1 MYGNYNTGYGMNP
14 YQQQLAQNRLNQME
28 QQYNVGTYQPNNYQ
42 MQNTQQMGTQMQVIK
57 GRPVSS
63 YDEAKASMIDLDGT
77 LFVFTDIANHCI
89 YTKQILLDGSAE
101 LKTYVLQEQKQN
113 ETKRSGELNEGYVL
127 TKFVRSAMKQYR
139 EWEEETKK
147 LYEAVCCVLWEKGL
161 VVDYNLMM
169 CYLEDVQHELK
180 KIYRLCEE
188 LNGTGY
194 DLLYIVEIQKQIHV
208 EYKDKMRKLKV
219 QE

>member
-28 QQYNVGTYQPNNYQ
+28 QQYNVGTYQSNNYQ

-127 TKFVRSAMKQYR
+127 
-139 EWEEETKK
+139 KK
-147 LYEAVCCVLWEKGL
+147 DFDITVK
-161 VVDYNLMM
+161 
-169 CYLEDVQHELK
+169 ELH
-180 KIYRLCEE
+180 
-188 LNGTGY
+188 
-194 DLLYIVEIQKQIHV
+194 KQI
-208 EYKDKMRKLKV
+208 EGLK
-219 QE
+219 EALPYDTADGKSDIKK

>member
-42 MQNTQQMGTQMQVIK
+42 MQNNQQIGAQMQVLK

-127 TKFVRSAMKQYR
+127 
-139 EWEEETKK
+139 KK
-147 LYEAVCCVLWEKGL
+147 DFDITVK
-161 VVDYNLMM
+161 
-169 CYLEDVQHELK
+169 ELH
-180 KIYRLCEE
+180 
-188 LNGTGY
+188 
-194 DLLYIVEIQKQIHV
+194 KQI
-208 EYKDKMRKLKV
+208 EGLK
-219 QE
+219 EALPYDTADGKSDIKK

>member
-42 MQNTQQMGTQMQVIK
+42 MQNNQQMGAMQVIK

-127 TKFVRSAMKQYR
+127 
-139 EWEEETKK
+139 KK
-147 LYEAVCCVLWEKGL
+147 DFDITVK
-161 VVDYNLMM
+161 
-169 CYLEDVQHELK
+169 ELH
-180 KIYRLCEE
+180 
-188 LNGTGY
+188 
-194 DLLYIVEIQKQIHV
+194 KQI
-208 EYKDKMRKLKV
+208 EGLK
-219 QE
+219 EALPYDTADGKSGIKK

>member
-127 TKFVRSAMKQYR
+127 
-139 EWEEETKK
+139 KK
-147 LYEAVCCVLWEKGL
+147 DFDITVK
-161 VVDYNLMM
+161 
-169 CYLEDVQHELK
+169 ELH
-180 KIYRLCEE
+180 
-188 LNGTGY
+188 
-194 DLLYIVEIQKQIHV
+194 KQI
-208 EYKDKMRKLKV
+208 EGLK
-219 QE
+219 EALPYDTADGKSGIKK

>member
-1 MYGNYNTGYGMNP
+1 MYGNYNTGYGMSP

-28 QQYNVGTYQPNNYQ
+28 QQYNNIGTYQPNNYQ
-42 MQNTQQMGTQMQVIK
+42 MQNSQQMGTMQILK

-113 ETKRSGELNEGYVL
+113 ETKQSGEANTGYVL
-127 TKFVRSAMKQYR
+127 
-139 EWEEETKK
+139 KK
-147 LYEAVCCVLWEKGL
+147 DFDRTVKELHEQIEGLKEALPYDTADGKS
-161 VVDYNLMM
+161 
-169 CYLEDVQHELK
+169 DVK
-180 KIYRLCEE
+180 K
-188 LNGTGY
+188 
-194 DLLYIVEIQKQIHV
+194 
-208 EYKDKMRKLKV
+208 
-219 QE
+219 

>member
-14 YQQQLAQNRLNQME
+14 YQQQLAQNRLNQIE

-42 MQNTQQMGTQMQVIK
+42 MQNNQQMGAMQVIK

-113 ETKRSGELNEGYVL
+113 ETKHR
-127 TKFVRSAMKQYR
+127 T
-139 EWEEETKK
+139 
-147 LYEAVCCVLWEKGL
+147 
-161 VVDYNLMM
+161 
-169 CYLEDVQHELK
+169 
-180 KIYRLCEE
+180 
-188 LNGTGY
+188 
-194 DLLYIVEIQKQIHV
+194 
-208 EYKDKMRKLKV
+208 
-219 QE
+219 

>member
-28 QQYNVGTYQPNNYQ
+28 QQYNVGTYQPNGYQ
-42 MQNTQQMGTQMQVIK
+42 MQNNQQMGAQMQVLK

-113 ETKRSGELNEGYVL
+113 GETNEGYVL
-127 TKFVRSAMKQYR
+127 KKDFDKIVRELRKQI
-139 EWEEETKK
+139 EGLKE
-147 LYEAVCCVLWEKGL
+147 VLPY
-161 VVDYNLMM
+161 DT
-169 CYLEDVQHELK
+169 EDVK
-180 KIYRLCEE
+180 K
-188 LNGTGY
+188 
-194 DLLYIVEIQKQIHV
+194 
-208 EYKDKMRKLKV
+208 
-219 QE
+219 

>member
-14 YQQQLAQNRLNQME
+14 YQQQIAQNRLNQME
-28 QQYNVGTYQPNNYQ
+28 QQYNNVGTYQPNNYQ
-42 MQNTQQMGTQMQVIK
+42 TQNSQQMGTMQVLK

-113 ETKRSGELNEGYVL
+113 ETKQSGEANTGYVL
-127 TKFVRSAMKQYR
+127 KKDFDKIVR
-139 EWEEETKK
+139 
-147 LYEAVCCVLWEKGL
+147 
-161 VVDYNLMM
+161 
-169 CYLEDVQHELK
+169 EL
-180 KIYRLCEE
+180 R
-188 LNGTGY
+188 
-194 DLLYIVEIQKQIHV
+194 KQI
-208 EYKDKMRKLKV
+208 EGLKEV
-219 QE
+219 MPYDTADGKSDVKK

>member
-1 MYGNYNTGYGMNP
+1 MYGNYNTGYGMNL

-28 QQYNVGTYQPNNYQ
+28 QQYNNVGTYQPNNYQ
-42 MQNTQQMGTQMQVIK
+42 MQNSQQMGTMQILK

-113 ETKRSGELNEGYVL
+113 ETKQSGEANAGYVL
-127 TKFVRSAMKQYR
+127 
-139 EWEEETKK
+139 KK
-147 LYEAVCCVLWEKGL
+147 DFDRTVK
-161 VVDYNLMM
+161 
-169 CYLEDVQHELK
+169 ELH
-180 KIYRLCEE
+180 
-188 LNGTGY
+188 
-194 DLLYIVEIQKQIHV
+194 KQI
-208 EYKDKMRKLKV
+208 EGLKEALPYDTADGKSDV
-219 QE
+219 KK